1 MDMLFMK
8 VAAVLVVFTVI
19 VSDVSGQELQ
29 DSSEVLE
36 QVIVKAYENNR
47 KLVEVPASV
56 VVINKSQLSR
66 FNNIS
71 LVPALNTMPGVRMEE
86 RSPGSYR
93 LNIRGSTLRSPFG
106 VRNVKVYYNGIPYTD
121 PGGNTFFNQLG
132 LYNLGRME
140 IIKGPGGS
148 LYGAGTGGVIL
159 IDNDLDNFSRG
170 ATVDYAG
177 GSYGMNSFHA
187 NLRGGEPGK
196 LYNSVH
202 YQYQNSNGYR
212 EQTQMERKVLS
223 WDGVA
228 RVGEK
233 GTLRVH
239 FMQGNLFYETPGGLT
254 AAEYNANP
262 KAARPRA
269 GQTPGAVEAHAA
281 IDQSILLAGFSYSI
295 VWNDPR
301 WQSTAALYAAYSK
314 LLNPTTRNYERRT
327 EPHFG
332 SRNIIQFSDSINNS
346 KLTVQ
351 GGVEIQHGYNA
362 SKVYGNVNGL
372 PGTMQTDD
380 EINNRHY
387 FGFAQAILELP
398 KDWIITA
405 GASLNLLKV
414 EVDRL
419 SQPTSFQERKY
430 NNELAPRLAI
440 LKKITPLVSAYGSVA
455 KGFSPPTNAEI
466 LPSTGVISTSLEAEQ
481 GINYEA
487 GIKGNLLKTKL
498 YFDINA
504 FYFRLNNTI
513 AQRRDIA
520 GADYFVNA
528 GSTKQ
533 NGVETFLSYRLDDV
547 STPIL
552 RNMKL
557 WLSHTWNNFRYNEY
571 QKVTDDTADYSGS
584 KLPGIP
590 SNFLSAG
597 LDAVIVRDFYLNL
610 TYYYSDPVFLNDANT
625 DRASSYNLFNARL
638 GYRKSLFKNAGLDVF
653 VASDNIFEVKY
664 SLGNDINAFGGRYY
678 NAAPGQNYSAG
689 ISVKYNW

>member
-1 MDMLFMK
+1 MK
-8 VAAVLVVFTVI
+8 VAAVLVVLTL
-19 VSDVSGQELQ
+19 VSVNVVGQELQ
-29 DSSEVLE
+29 DSSAVLDE
-36 QVIVKAYENNR
+36 VIVRAYENNR
-47 KLVEVPASV
+47 KLIEVPAAVS
-56 VVINKSQLSR
+56 VINRSQLAR

-71 LVPALNTMPGVRMEE
+71 LVPALNTFPGVRMEE

-106 VRNVKVYYNGIPYTD
+106 VRNVKVYYNDIPYTD

-132 LYNLGRME
+132 LYNLGRIE

-159 IDNDLDNFSRG
+159 INNDLDNVERG
-170 ATVDYAG
+170 ATVDYAR
-177 GSYGMNSFHA
+177 GSYGTNSFHL
-187 NLRGGEPGK
+187 NLRGGEAGK

-202 YQYQNSNGYR
+202 YQYQNSDGYR
-212 EQTQMERKVLS
+212 QQTQMERKVLT

-228 RVGEK
+228 KVGEK
-233 GTLRVH
+233 GALRVH
-239 FMQGNLFYETPGGLT
+239 LMQGDLFYETPGALT
-254 AAEYNANP
+254 EAEYNADP

-269 GQTPGAVEAHAA
+269 GQTPGAVEAHAN
-281 IDQSILLAGFSYSI
+281 INQKVILAGFSYSI
-295 VWNDPR
+295 KWNDPR
-301 WQSTAALYAAYSK
+301 FQSTTSLYAAYSK

-346 KLTVQ
+346 KLTLQ
-351 GGVEIQHGYNA
+351 GGIELQQGFNA
-362 SKVYGNVNGL
+362 SKVYTNVNGL
-372 PGTMQTDD
+372 PGIMQTDD

-387 FGFAQAILELP
+387 FVFAQATLELA
-398 KDWIITA
+398 KGWILTT
-405 GASLNLLKV
+405 GASINLLKI
-414 EVDRL
+414 EIDRL
-419 SQPTSFQERKY
+419 SQPSSYQEKKY
-430 NNELAPRLAI
+430 NNEVAPRIAV
-440 LKKITPLVSAYGSVA
+440 LKKITPLISAYASVA

-466 LPSTGVISTSLEAEQ
+466 LPSTGVITTSLEAEQ

-487 GIKGNLLKTKL
+487 GIKGNLLKGKL

-513 AQRRDIA
+513 AQRRDAA

-533 NGVETFLSYRLDDV
+533 NGIETFLSYRFKDVNIPAFDD
-547 STPIL
+547 I
-552 RNMKL
+552 KL
-557 WLSHTWNNFRYNEY
+557 WMSHTWNNFRYNEY
-571 QKVTDDTADYSGS
+571 QKVTDNTEDYSGK

-590 SNFLSAG
+590 SNFVAAG
-597 LDAVIVRDFYLNL
+597 VDAIFVRYFYINL
-610 TYYYSDPVFLNDANT
+610 TYYYSDPLYLNDANT
-625 DRASSYNLFNARL
+625 GRASSYNLFSARL
-638 GYRKSLFKNAGLDVF
+638 GFRRQLFKDAAMEIFAAG
-653 VASDNIFEVKY
+653 DNIFDVKY

-678 NAAPGQNYSAG
+678 NAAPGRNYSTG